1 MVGKLREKI
10 KMTIHRILVYDTETL
25 SNAINLKIIETI
37 QTEI

>member
-1 MVGKLREKI
+1 MVGKLWEKI
-10 KMTIHRILVYDTETL
+10 KMVVHSILVYDTETV